1 MRFILSSATAI
12 RYARGMNATKHA
24 RLEVSRSSAR
34 TGARAV
40 CGGIVMLCAVSL
52 VFCASLGC
60 AGSPRVED
68 SSRDMSAPLQHV
80 VLVDLAD
87 DGDIAAMRAA
97 SDAMLPT
104 IPMVKGYVCGAPVDI
119 GRANVHKDYDLG
131 IIVQFDS
138 VADYKAYLE
147 HPVHVELVQ
156 TWRPK
161 WKKSFIVDFA
171 P

>member
-1 MRFILSSATAI
+1 
-12 RYARGMNATKHA
+12 
-24 RLEVSRSSAR
+24 
-34 TGARAV
+34 
-40 CGGIVMLCAVSL
+40 MLCAASL
-52 VFCASLGC
+52 VQSAISGCAS
-60 AGSPRVED
+60 SPRA
-68 SSRDMSAPLQHV
+68 SSASRDMRAPIQHV

-87 DGDIAAMRAA
+87 DADVAAMRAA
-97 SDAMLPT
+97 SDAMLPK

-138 VADYKAYLE
+138 VEEYKAYLE
-147 HPVHVELVQ
+147 HPIHVELVQ

>member
-1 MRFILSSATAI
+1 
-12 RYARGMNATKHA
+12 
-24 RLEVSRSSAR
+24 
-34 TGARAV
+34 
-40 CGGIVMLCAVSL
+40 MLCAASL
-52 VFCASLGC
+52 VHGAISGCAS
-60 AGSPRVED
+60 SPRAN
-68 SSRDMSAPLQHV
+68 SASRDMPAPLQHV

-87 DGDIAAMRAA
+87 DNDIAAMRAA

-104 IPMVKGYVCGAPVDI
+104 IPMVKGYVCGAPDDI

-138 VADYKAYLE
+138 VEDYKAYLE
-147 HPVHVELVQ
+147 HPIHVELVQ
-156 TWRPK
+156 TWRSK